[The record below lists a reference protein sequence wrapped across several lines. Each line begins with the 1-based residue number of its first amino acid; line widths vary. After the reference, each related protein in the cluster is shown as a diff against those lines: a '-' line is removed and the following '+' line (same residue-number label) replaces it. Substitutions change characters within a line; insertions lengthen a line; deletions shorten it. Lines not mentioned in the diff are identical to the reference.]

1 MKQLY
6 FIITSLCFSL
16 SWAQLQPIDFNE
28 RIKESN
34 VVVEGVVLEQNA
46 LWNSKKTKIYTVNRI
61 QVYKIFK
68 GTKSLTHIDICT
80 PGGTIGF
87 EKHEVNP
94 SLKLKTGDTGLF
106 ILKPTQTSF
115 EGKNNAA
122 LFRPYGTKMGFLKYD
137 LTKGTAKGPFESF
150 NNIDKSLYGAIKSV
164 TTHSFVEIAP
174 LNTKKKDAAFSAR
187 RNLDITS
194 ITPLTTTAGTQS
206 SITITGSGFGN
217 FTGEVR
223 FSEAD
228 EVGAEFISGAASEIL
243 SWNDTQ
249 IVVQVNE
256 GAGTGPIQVIRS
268 TGEQITSSQSLTVN
282 YAIINVE
289 YQSDFYRTQHIDKNG
304 IGGYIWQMH
313 TAFDNNTAAKEAFM
327 RSFNT
332 WRCETGVNWQIGNTS
347 NIDVAEKDDVNLI
360 LFDDND
366 PLNEGVLGV
375 CINYFAGCAQG
386 SNILWYA
393 DELDI
398 IFRTASNFPANRG
411 WNFTTNAP
419 TSNEMDFE
427 TVATH
432 ELGHGH
438 ALGHVID
445 TQDIMH
451 PSIGYGIL
459 KRDPNANN
467 IAGANNVQNRST
479 TTTVCNQNSMTDF
492 DCSLGIETEN
502 NFSIILSL
510 DPNTKTLNINSKTFV
525 EELTI
530 HNVLG
535 QPVLSQKTHAYITNI
550 DLSQLKKGVYILILK
565 SQNKST
571 SLKFLISH

>member
-6 FIITSLCFSL
+6 LVITSLCFSL
-16 SWAQLQPIDFNE
+16 SWAQLQPIDFNQ

-34 VVVEGVVLEQNA
+34 VVVEGVVLEQNPV
-46 LWNSKKTKIYTVNRI
+46 WNSKKTKIYTVNRI

-94 SLKLKTGDTGLF
+94 SLKIKTGDTGLF
-106 ILKPTQTSF
+106 ILKPTQTSL
-115 EGKNNAA
+115 EGKNNAD
-122 LFRPYGTKMGFLKYD
+122 LYRPYGTKMGFLKYD

-150 NNIDKSLYGAIKSV
+150 NNIDKSLYGAIKSL

-194 ITPLTTTAGTQS
+194 ISPLTTTAGTQS

-228 EVGAEFISGAASEIL
+228 EVGTEFISGADSEIL

-268 TGEQITSSQSLTVN
+268 TGDQITSSQSLTVN

-304 IGGYIWQMH
+304 NGGYIWQMH

-347 NIDVAEKDDVNLI
+347 SIDVAEKDDVNLI

-386 SNILWYA
+386 ANILWYA

-451 PSIGYGIL
+451 PSLGYGIL

-492 DCSLGIETEN
+492 DCSLGIEIEN

-510 DPNTKTLNINSKTFV
+510 DPNTKTLNINSKAFI
-525 EELTI
+525 EALNI
-530 HNVLG
+530 YNVLG
-535 QPVLSQKTHAYITNI
+535 QPVIFQKTNAYISKV
-550 DLSQLKKGVYILILK
+550 DLSQLKKGVYILMAK
-565 SQNKST
+565 SKNKST

>member
-6 FIITSLCFSL
+6 LVITSLCFSL
-16 SWAQLQPIDFNE
+16 SWAQLQPIDFNQ

-34 VVVEGVVLEQNA
+34 VVVEGVVLEQNPV
-46 LWNSKKTKIYTVNRI
+46 WNSKKTKIYTVNRI

-106 ILKPTQTSF
+106 ILKPTQTSL

-174 LNTKKKDAAFSAR
+174 INTNKKDAAFSAR

-194 ITPLTTTAGTQS
+194 ISPLTTTAGTQS

-256 GAGTGPIQVIRS
+256 GAGTGPIQVIIS

-347 NIDVAEKDDVNLI
+347 SVDVAEKDDVNLI

-386 SNILWYA
+386 ANILWYA

-451 PSIGYGIL
+451 PSIGYGII
-459 KRDPNANN
+459 KRVPNINN
-467 IAGANNVQNRST
+467 VAGANNVQNRST

-492 DCSLGIETEN
+492 DCSLSLDSAN
-502 NFSIILSL
+502 NFRMKVYF
-510 DPNTKTLNINSKTFV
+510 DPSTKTLDINSKTFIK
-525 EELTI
+525 ELTI

-535 QPVLSQKTHAYITNI
+535 QSVLTKKTHAYITNV
-550 DLSQLKKGVYILILK
+550 DLSQLKKGVYFLIAK

-571 SLKFLISH
+571 SLKFLISY

>member
-16 SWAQLQPIDFNE
+16 SWAQLQPINFNQ

-106 ILKPTQTSF
+106 ILKPTQTSL
-115 EGKNNAA
+115 EGKNNAD
-122 LFRPYGTKMGFLKYD
+122 LYRPYGTKMGFLKYD

-194 ITPLTTTAGTQS
+194 ISPLTTTAGTQS

-217 FTGEVR
+217 LTGEVR

-243 SWNDTQ
+243 SWNDIQ

-327 RSFNT
+327 RSFNS

-386 SNILWYA
+386 TNILWYA

-451 PSIGYGIL
+451 PSIGYGIV

-479 TTTVCNQNSMTDF
+479 TTTVCNQNSMTDY

-502 NFSIILSL
+502 NFRMKVYF
-510 DPNTKTLNINSKTFV
+510 DPSTKTLDINSKAFI

-535 QPVLSQKTHAYITNI
+535 QPVLSKKTNAYISKVN
-550 DLSQLKKGVYILILK
+550 LSQLKKGVYILILK
-565 SQNKST
+565 SPNKST

>member
-6 FIITSLCFSL
+6 YIITSLCFSL

-34 VVVEGVVLEQNA
+34 VVVEGVVLEQNPV
-46 LWNSKKTKIYTVNRI
+46 WNLKKTKIYTVNRI

-106 ILKPTQTSF
+106 ILKPTQTSL

-137 LTKGTAKGPFESF
+137 LTKGTAKGPFKSF
-150 NNIDKSLYGAIKSV
+150 NNIDTLYGAIKSV

-206 SITITGSGFGN
+206 SITINGSGFGN

-228 EVGAEFISGAASEIL
+228 VVGAEFISGAASEIL

-268 TGEQITSSQSLTVN
+268 TGEQITSSQSLNVN

-304 IGGYIWQMH
+304 NGGYIWQMH

-347 NIDVAEKDDVNLI
+347 SIDVAEKDDVNLI

-386 SNILWYA
+386 ANILWYA

-451 PSIGYGIL
+451 PSIGYGIE
-459 KRDPNANN
+459 KRDPNTNN

-492 DCSLGIETEN
+492 DCSLGIETEK

-535 QPVLSQKTHAYITNI
+535 QRVLSQKTHAYITNI

>member
-6 FIITSLCFSL
+6 LVITSLCFSL
-16 SWAQLQPIDFNE
+16 SWAQLQPIDFNQ

-34 VVVEGVVLEQNA
+34 VVVEGVVLEQNPV
-46 LWNSKKTKIYTVNRI
+46 WNSKKTKIYTVNRI

-94 SLKLKTGDTGLF
+94 SLKIKTGDTGLF
-106 ILKPTQTSF
+106 ILKPTQTSL
-115 EGKNNAA
+115 EGKNNAD
-122 LFRPYGTKMGFLKYD
+122 LYRPYGTKMGFLKYD

-150 NNIDKSLYGAIKSV
+150 NNIDKSLYGAIKSL

-194 ITPLTTTAGTQS
+194 ISPLTTTAGTQS

-228 EVGAEFISGAASEIL
+228 EVGTEFISGADSEIL

-304 IGGYIWQMH
+304 NGGYIWQMH

-347 NIDVAEKDDVNLI
+347 SIDVAEKDDVNLI

-386 SNILWYA
+386 ANILWYA

-451 PSIGYGIL
+451 PSLGYGIL

-492 DCSLGIETEN
+492 DCSLGIEIEN

-510 DPNTKTLNINSKTFV
+510 DPNTKTLNINSKAFI
-525 EELTI
+525 EALNI
-530 HNVLG
+530 YNVLG
-535 QPVLSQKTHAYITNI
+535 QPVIFQKTNAYISKV
-550 DLSQLKKGVYILILK
+550 DLSQLKKGVYILMAK
-565 SQNKST
+565 SKNKST

>member
-1 MKQLY
+1 M
-6 FIITSLCFSL
+6 
-16 SWAQLQPIDFNE
+16 
-28 RIKESN
+28 
-34 VVVEGVVLEQNA
+34 
-46 LWNSKKTKIYTVNRI
+46 
-61 QVYKIFK
+61 
-68 GTKSLTHIDICT
+68 
-80 PGGTIGF
+80 
-87 EKHEVNP
+87 
-94 SLKLKTGDTGLF
+94 
-106 ILKPTQTSF
+106 
-115 EGKNNAA
+115 
-122 LFRPYGTKMGFLKYD
+122 
-137 LTKGTAKGPFESF
+137 
-150 NNIDKSLYGAIKSV
+150 
-164 TTHSFVEIAP
+164 
-174 LNTKKKDAAFSAR
+174 
-187 RNLDITS
+187 
-194 ITPLTTTAGTQS
+194 
-206 SITITGSGFGN
+206 
-217 FTGEVR
+217 R

-304 IGGYIWQMH
+304 NGGYIWQMH

-347 NIDVAEKDDVNLI
+347 SVDVAEKDDVNLI

-386 SNILWYA
+386 ANILWYA

-451 PSIGYGIL
+451 PSIGYGII
-459 KRDPNANN
+459 KRVPNINN

-479 TTTVCNQNSMTDF
+479 TTTVCNQNSMTDY
-492 DCSLGIETEN
+492 DCSLSLDSAN
-502 NFSIILSL
+502 NFR
-510 DPNTKTLNINSKTFV
+510 
-525 EELTI
+525 
-530 HNVLG
+530 
-535 QPVLSQKTHAYITNI
+535 
-550 DLSQLKKGVYILILK
+550 
-565 SQNKST
+565 
-571 SLKFLISH
+571 

>member
-16 SWAQLQPIDFNE
+16 CWAQLQPIDFNE

-106 ILKPTQTSF
+106 ILKLTQTSL
-115 EGKNNAA
+115 EGKNNAN

-137 LTKGTAKGPFESF
+137 LTKGIAKGPFESF

-164 TTHSFVEIAP
+164 TTDSFVEVLP
-174 LNTKKKDAAFSAR
+174 LNTKKKDAAFLGR
-187 RNLDITS
+187 RSLDITS
-194 ITPLTTTAGTQS
+194 ISPLTTTAGTQT
-206 SITITGSGFGN
+206 SITINGSGFGN
-217 FTGEVR
+217 ITGEVR

-256 GAGTGPIQVIRS
+256 GAGTGPVQVIRS

-282 YAIINVE
+282 YALMNVE

-304 IGGYIWQMH
+304 NGGYIWQMH

-347 NIDVAEKDDVNLI
+347 SIDVAEKDNVNLI

-386 SNILWYA
+386 ANILWYA

-398 IFRTASNFPANRG
+398 IFRAASNFPANRG
-411 WNFTTNAP
+411 WNFTTSAP
-419 TSNEMDFE
+419 TNNEMDFE

-445 TQDIMH
+445 PQDIMH
-451 PSIGYGIL
+451 PSVGYGIL
-459 KRDPNANN
+459 KRVPNANN
-467 IAGANNVQNRST
+467 IAGANNVQTRST
-479 TTTVCNQNSMTDF
+479 TNTVCNQNSMIDF
-492 DCSLGIETEN
+492 DCSL
-502 NFSIILSL
+502 SL
-510 DPNTKTLNINSKTFV
+510 DPANNFRIKAALNPNSKTLDINSKIFI

-535 QPVLSQKTHAYITNI
+535 QPVVSQKTNAYIMKV
-550 DLSQLKKGVYILILK
+550 DLSQLKKGVYFLIAK
-565 SQNKST
+565 SENKST

>member
-6 FIITSLCFSL
+6 YIITSLCFSL

-34 VVVEGVVLEQNA
+34 VVVEGVVLEQNPV
-46 LWNSKKTKIYTVNRI
+46 WNSKKTKIYTVNRI

-106 ILKPTQTSF
+106 ILKPTQTSL

-194 ITPLTTTAGTQS
+194 ISPLTTTAGTQS
-206 SITITGSGFGN
+206 SITINGSGFGN

-249 IVVQVNE
+249 IVAQVNE

-282 YAIINVE
+282 YAILNVE

-304 IGGYIWQMH
+304 NGGYIWQMH

-347 NIDVAEKDDVNLI
+347 SVDVAEKDDVNLI

-386 SNILWYA
+386 ANILWYA

-398 IFRTASNFPANRG
+398 IFRTASNFPPNRG

-451 PSIGYGIL
+451 PSIGYGIE
-459 KRDPNANN
+459 KRDPNTNN

-479 TTTVCNQNSMTDF
+479 MTTVCNQNSMTDF

-510 DPNTKTLNINSKTFV
+510 DPSTKTLDINSKAFI
-525 EELTI
+525 EALTI

-535 QPVLSQKTHAYITNI
+535 QRVLSQKTHAYITNI

>member
-34 VVVEGVVLEQNA
+34 VVVEGVVLEQNPV
-46 LWNSKKTKIYTVNRI
+46 WNSKKTKIYTVNRI

-94 SLKLKTGDTGLF
+94 SLKIKTGDTGLF
-106 ILKPTQTSF
+106 ILKPTQTSL
-115 EGKNNAA
+115 EGKNNAV

-150 NNIDKSLYGAIKSV
+150 NNIHKSLYGAIKSV

-243 SWNDTQ
+243 SWNDIQ

-289 YQSDFYRTQHIDKNG
+289 FQSDFYRTQHIDKNG
-304 IGGYIWQMH
+304 NGGYIWQMH

-347 NIDVAEKDDVNLI
+347 SVDVAEKDDVNLI

-386 SNILWYA
+386 ANILWYA

-398 IFRTASNFPANRG
+398 IFRTASNFPTNRG

-451 PSIGYGIL
+451 PSIGYGIE
-459 KRDPNANN
+459 KRDPNTNN

-479 TTTVCNQNSMTDF
+479 TTTVCNQNSMTNY
-492 DCSLGIETEN
+492 DCGLGIETAK
-502 NFSIILSL
+502 NFNIKLSL
-510 DPNTKTLNINSKTFV
+510 DPNTKTLDINSKAFI

-535 QPVLSQKTHAYITNI
+535 QRVLSQKINAYISKV
-550 DLSQLKKGVYILILK
+550 DLSQLKKGVYILMAK
-565 SQNKST
+565 SKNKST

>member
-16 SWAQLQPIDFNE
+16 SWAQLQPIDFNQ

-106 ILKPTQTSF
+106 ILKPTQTSL
-115 EGKNNAA
+115 EGKNNAD
-122 LFRPYGTKMGFLKYD
+122 LYRPYGTKMGFLKYD

-194 ITPLTTTAGTQS
+194 ISPLTTTAGTQS

-217 FTGEVR
+217 LTGEVR

-243 SWNDTQ
+243 SWNDIQ

-327 RSFNT
+327 RSFNS

-386 SNILWYA
+386 TNILWYA

-451 PSIGYGIL
+451 PSIGYGIV

-479 TTTVCNQNSMTDF
+479 TTTVCNQNSMTDY

-502 NFSIILSL
+502 NFRMKVYF
-510 DPNTKTLNINSKTFV
+510 DPSTKTLDINSKAFI

-535 QPVLSQKTHAYITNI
+535 QPVLSKKTNAYISKVN
-550 DLSQLKKGVYILILK
+550 LSQLKKGVYILILK
-565 SQNKST
+565 SPNKST

>member
-1 MKQLY
+1 
-6 FIITSLCFSL
+6 
-16 SWAQLQPIDFNE
+16 
-28 RIKESN
+28 
-34 VVVEGVVLEQNA
+34 
-46 LWNSKKTKIYTVNRI
+46 
-61 QVYKIFK
+61 
-68 GTKSLTHIDICT
+68 
-80 PGGTIGF
+80 
-87 EKHEVNP
+87 
-94 SLKLKTGDTGLF
+94 
-106 ILKPTQTSF
+106 
-115 EGKNNAA
+115 
-122 LFRPYGTKMGFLKYD
+122 MGFLKYD

-174 LNTKKKDAAFSAR
+174 INTKKKDAAFSAR

-194 ITPLTTTAGTQS
+194 ISPLTTTAGTQS

-304 IGGYIWQMH
+304 NGGYIWQMH

-347 NIDVAEKDDVNLI
+347 SVDVAEKDDVNLI

-386 SNILWYA
+386 ANILWYA

-451 PSIGYGIL
+451 PSIGYGII
-459 KRDPNANN
+459 KRIPNTNN

-479 TTTVCNQNSMTDF
+479 TTTVCNQNSMTDY
-492 DCSLGIETEN
+492 DCSLSLDSAN
-502 NFSIILSL
+502 NFRMKVYF
-510 DPNTKTLNINSKTFV
+510 DPSTKTLDINSKTFIK
-525 EELTI
+525 ELTI

-535 QPVLSQKTHAYITNI
+535 QSVLTKKTHAYITNV
-550 DLSQLKKGVYILILK
+550 DLSQLKKGVYFLIAK

-571 SLKFLISH
+571 SLKFLISY

>member
-6 FIITSLCFSL
+6 LVITSLCFSL
-16 SWAQLQPIDFNE
+16 SWAQLQPIDFNQ

-34 VVVEGVVLEQNA
+34 VVVEGVVLEQNPV
-46 LWNSKKTKIYTVNRI
+46 WNSKKTKIYTVNRI

-106 ILKPTQTSF
+106 ILKPTQTSL
-115 EGKNNAA
+115 EGKNNAD
-122 LFRPYGTKMGFLKYD
+122 LYRPYGTKMGFLKYD

-174 LNTKKKDAAFSAR
+174 INTKKDAAFSAR

-194 ITPLTTTAGTQS
+194 ISPLTTTAGTQS

-304 IGGYIWQMH
+304 NGGYIWQMH

-347 NIDVAEKDDVNLI
+347 SVDVAEKDDVNLI

-386 SNILWYA
+386 ANILWYA

-451 PSIGYGIL
+451 PSIGYGII
-459 KRDPNANN
+459 KRIPNTNN

-479 TTTVCNQNSMTDF
+479 TTTVCNQNSMTDY
-492 DCSLGIETEN
+492 DCSLSLDSAN
-502 NFSIILSL
+502 NFRMKVYF
-510 DPNTKTLNINSKTFV
+510 DPSTKTLDINSKTFIK
-525 EELTI
+525 ELTI

-535 QPVLSQKTHAYITNI
+535 QSVLTKKTHAYITNV
-550 DLSQLKKGVYILILK
+550 DLSQLKKGVYFLIVK

-571 SLKFLISH
+571 SLKFLISY

>member
-1 MKQLY
+1 MKHLY
-6 FIITSLCFSL
+6 FIIASLCFGL
-16 SWAQLQPIDFNE
+16 SWAQLQPIDFDQ

-94 SLKLKTGDTGLF
+94 SLKLKTGDKGLF
-106 ILKPTQTSF
+106 ILKPTQTSL
-115 EGKNNAA
+115 EGKNNAD
-122 LFRPYGTKMGFLKYD
+122 LYRPYGTKMGFLKYD

-194 ITPLTTTAGTQS
+194 ISPLTTTAGTQS

-256 GAGTGPIQVIRS
+256 GAGTGPIQLIRS

-289 YQSDFYRTQHIDKNG
+289 YQSDFYRSQHIDKNG

-347 NIDVAEKDDVNLI
+347 SIDVAEKDDVNLI

-386 SNILWYA
+386 ANILWYA

-398 IFRTASNFPANRG
+398 IFRSASNFPANRS
-411 WNFTTNAP
+411 WNFTTNPP
-419 TSNEMDFE
+419 TNNEMDFE

-451 PSIGYGIL
+451 PSVGYGIV
-459 KRDPNANN
+459 KRVPNTNN
-467 IAGANNVQNRST
+467 IAGANNVQTRST

-492 DCSLGIETEN
+492 DCSLSLDTAN
-502 NFSIILSL
+502 NFRIKASL
-510 DPNTKTLNINSKTFV
+510 NPKTKTLDINSKTFI

-530 HNVLG
+530 HNVIG
-535 QPVLSQKTHAYITNI
+535 QSIVSQKTNAYIMKV
-550 DLSQLKKGVYILILK
+550 DLSYLDKGVYFLIVK
-565 SQNKST
+565 SQNKAE

>member
-1 MKQLY
+1 
-6 FIITSLCFSL
+6 
-16 SWAQLQPIDFNE
+16 
-28 RIKESN
+28 
-34 VVVEGVVLEQNA
+34 
-46 LWNSKKTKIYTVNRI
+46 
-61 QVYKIFK
+61 
-68 GTKSLTHIDICT
+68 
-80 PGGTIGF
+80 
-87 EKHEVNP
+87 
-94 SLKLKTGDTGLF
+94 
-106 ILKPTQTSF
+106 
-115 EGKNNAA
+115 
-122 LFRPYGTKMGFLKYD
+122 
-137 LTKGTAKGPFESF
+137 
-150 NNIDKSLYGAIKSV
+150 
-164 TTHSFVEIAP
+164 
-174 LNTKKKDAAFSAR
+174 
-187 RNLDITS
+187 
-194 ITPLTTTAGTQS
+194 
-206 SITITGSGFGN
+206 
-217 FTGEVR
+217 
-223 FSEAD
+223 
-228 EVGAEFISGAASEIL
+228 
-243 SWNDTQ
+243 
-249 IVVQVNE
+249 
-256 GAGTGPIQVIRS
+256 
-268 TGEQITSSQSLTVN
+268 
-282 YAIINVE
+282 
-289 YQSDFYRTQHIDKNG
+289 
-304 IGGYIWQMH
+304 
-313 TAFDNNTAAKEAFM
+313 M

-347 NIDVAEKDDVNLI
+347 SIDVAEKDDVNLI

-386 SNILWYA
+386 ANILWYA

-459 KRDPNANN
+459 KRDTNANN

-479 TTTVCNQNSMTDF
+479 TTAVCNQNSMTDF

-502 NFSIILSL
+502 NFSITLSL
-510 DPNTKTLNINSKTFV
+510 DPNTKTLNINSKAFI
-525 EELTI
+525 EALTI
-530 HNVLG
+530 YNVLG
-535 QPVLSQKTHAYITNI
+535 QPVIFQKTNAYISKV
-550 DLSQLKKGVYILILK
+550 DLSQLKKGVYVLIAK